1 MAHSLS
7 AKKRIRQSAKRNAQN
22 RARRAVVKSQIREVK
37 DAIVHG
43 DAAKAKTEALAAVK
57 LLDRESARGLMH
69 KNQAARRKSRLAK
82 KLKAMGA
89 GK

>member
-7 AKKRIRQSAKRNAQN
+7 AKKRVRQSAKRNAQN
-22 RARRAVVKSQIREVK
+22 RARRAVVKSQLREVK
-37 DAIVHG
+37 DAMSHG
-43 DAAKAKTEALAAVK
+43 DAAKAKTEVSSAAR
-57 LLDRESARGLMH
+57 LLDRESARGLIH

-82 KLKAMGA
+82 KLKSMGA